1 MNPTSSQPFLPSKPR
16 ARCKISMSLRA
27 AMGEVPTT
35 LYFHSPVI
43 VDKIQFLGKNIKII
57 SKVSSIFTLI
67 VKVMQLNRG
76 GINEKL
82 VGNGP

>member
-1 MNPTSSQPFLPSKPR
+1 MKLTSSQPFLPSNPR
-16 ARCKISMSLRA
+16 ARCKISMSLRV

-43 VDKIQFLGKNIKII
+43 VDKIELLGKNIKII
-57 SKVSSIFTLI
+57 FKVMSTFTLL
-67 VKVMQLNRG
+67 VKVMQLNRC